1 MNVLLVLMFD
11 RLFILLKFLEGHE
24 FTSAAFAICAA
35 AILAFAGGIGGV
47 AGLGA
52 AFVIGALRILETIS
66 PPMSAT
72 TVPTKGSTSATGV
85 LVRVLAGIGMFV
97 TLFSILAWFA
107 ISRVLLGFGLC
118 LTGLEMLLGEEEL
131 GFTSFVVSVEIVHAG
146 DVQIHEFVVK
156 DAVSGIP
163 DDLDSA

>member
-1 MNVLLVLMFD
+1 MNVLLVLLFD
-11 RLFILLKFLEGHE
+11 RLFVLLKFLEGHE
-24 FTSAAFAICAA
+24 FTSAAFATCAA
-35 AILAFAGGIGGV
+35 AVLAFAGGIGGV

-52 AFVIGALRILETIS
+52 TFVIGALRILETTS

-85 LVRVLAGIGMFV
+85 LVRVLVGIGMFA

-107 ISRVLLGFGLC
+107 ISRVLLGLGLR
-118 LTGLEMLLGEEEL
+118 LTGLEMLLGKEEL
-131 GFTSFVVSVEIVHAG
+131 GFTILVVSVEIIHAG
-146 DVQIHEFVVK
+146 DIQIHEFVMK
-156 DAVSGIP
+156 YAVGGIP